1 MGVSTAQYSR
11 KHQKIHKKNCVKKI
25 YFIMPPNNEAIVLKS
40 KHEKPEK
47 SENKPKK
54 YSRTEEVFSIRR
66 KLEKITKSADK
77 SGLII
82 DHGQAFDLLQRL
94 GEIDINFRILKE
106 TMIGFTVHALKKSS
120 TDEEIITKSKSL
132 IKAWK
137 KFVPATNSDAKEK
150 SSSPKSGEKTEKAT
164 KGTYKS
170 SNGFYE
176 YDGTILF
183 EDEAVRKRDGFTER
197 LPKRN
202 SDGVLIFSD
211 EEEFRPNM
219 TPKEVLQAGSFGGT
233 YFRPIKS
240 SVTGLKYN
248 KMWDELPQNWLEGLN
263 IKRMVSSTNY
273 DDKVNTYKAKCGGSL
288 EMWETSGWIDKIDP
302 YGWFMWYC
310 RFYLGRRSKDD
321 DRQIGRWK
329 NCTGPKGRWK
339 NNLIGKIAKAG
350 VKYNNSGISPVIR
363 QTLQHWAYRLNEKD
377 YQEGK
382 KRVKM

>member
-11 KHQKIHKKNCVKKI
+11 KHQKINKKNCLKKI

-66 KLEKITKSADK
+66 KLEKITKSAEK

-150 SSSPKSGEKTEKAT
+150 SSSPKSSEKSESSPTEKAT

-176 YDGTILF
+176 YDGTILS
-183 EDEAVRKRDGFTER
+183 EDEAVRKRDGYTER
-197 LPKRN
+197 IPKRN
-202 SDGVLIFSD
+202 SDGVLIFPD
-211 EEEFRPNM
+211 EKEFRPNM

-240 SVTGLKYN
+240 
-248 KMWDELPQNWLEGLN
+248 
-263 IKRMVSSTNY
+263 
-273 DDKVNTYKAKCGGSL
+273 
-288 EMWETSGWIDKIDP
+288 
-302 YGWFMWYC
+302 
-310 RFYLGRRSKDD
+310 
-321 DRQIGRWK
+321 
-329 NCTGPKGRWK
+329 
-339 NNLIGKIAKAG
+339 
-350 VKYNNSGISPVIR
+350 
-363 QTLQHWAYRLNEKD
+363 
-377 YQEGK
+377 
-382 KRVKM
+382 